1 MLITELK
8 KEQTEPDLI
17 TEKIYPVIKE
27 NNESS
32 VKWKIVDITDKNINR
47 LIIGFND
54 NKTVKIHPDM

>member
-8 KEQTEPDLI
+8 KEQTESDLI

-27 NNESS
+27 NDESS